1 MNRDI
6 AAGKWKQ
13 MRGQVREWWG
23 QLTDDD
29 LDQIGGKAEK
39 LIGRLQERYGY
50 TRQEAEDEVN
60 RRLREY
66 EARYGELVK

>member
-50 TRQEAEDEVN
+50 SRQQAEDEVN

-66 EARYGELVK
+66 EARFGQFA

>member
-23 QLTDDD
+23 HLTDDD

-50 TRQEAEDEVN
+50 SRQQAEDEVN

-66 EARYGELVK
+66 EARYGQLA